1 MNATEIDEMIG
12 ALGGQLEL
20 MIQNKELSQL
30 LQTVTS
36 ERDTYKKLLENLL
49 EQKQNERSQ

>member
-12 ALGGQLEL
+12 ALGGQLQL
-20 MIQNKELSQL
+20 MIQNKQLSQL
-30 LQTVTS
+30 LETVIS

-49 EQKQNERSQ
+49 EQKQNERHQ

>member
-12 ALGGQLEL
+12 ALGGQLQL

-30 LQTVTS
+30 LETVIS

-49 EQKQNERSQ
+49 EQKQNERHQ